1 MVLSCLVADKLDWDN
16 VLRMCTEVHVCLTI
30 SVALVFRTDL
40 DVEMPD
46 TLSGTHEPDASK
58 YHLEVQNRKDSYDW
72 LLLSTFVVCVPGC
85 VAFLR
90 LTSGLACGS
99 ASAQT

>member
-1 MVLSCLVADKLDWDN
+1 MVLSCLADKLDWDN

-40 DVEMPD
+40 DVEMPN
-46 TLSGTHEPDASK
+46 TLSGAHEPDASK
-58 YHLEVQNRKDSYDW
+58 YNLEVQNQKDSYDW
-72 LLLSTFVVCVPGC
+72 LLLSTFVVCIPGC

-90 LTSGLACGS
+90 LASGLACGS
-99 ASAQT
+99 ASAKT